1 MKPMT
6 IKTLINSGFDI
17 IHIQYNTETRIH
29 SAQVDFRY
37 VIGDVRILLFRPLV

>member
-1 MKPMT
+1 MKPIT

-17 IHIQYNTETRIH
+17 NPVLNGTRID

-37 VIGDVRILLFRPLV
+37 VIGDVRIFLVRPLV